1 MNAQKTTIAL
11 DEIKHIKRLL
21 VAIGHC
27 HSAINKRSKSIAE
40 SLEQKNNISTA
51 RWQVMSAV
59 IATDKPTISK
69 VARGLKSTRQN
80 ISILVEA
87 MVKDNIVVLCHN
99 PDHKRAKIL
108 QLTYNGKLLFS
119 EVSAQR
125 DIWCHDMQGDV
136 TNEDLQTT
144 RDVLI
149 KLTHRLEQQ

>member
-1 MNAQKTTIAL
+1 MNKQNTTVAL
-11 DEIKHIKRLL
+11 NDIKHIKRVLI
-21 VAIGHC
+21 AIGRC

-51 RWQVMSAV
+51 RWQVMSA
-59 IATDKPTISK
+59 ITATDKPTISK

-87 MVKDNIVVLCHN
+87 MVKDNIIALCHN
-99 PDHKRAKIL
+99 PEHKRAKIL
-108 QLTYNGKLLFS
+108 QLTHNGKLLFS

-125 DIWCHDMQGDV
+125 DIWCHDMQGDMS
-136 TNEDLQTT
+136 NEDLQTT

-149 KLTHRLEQQ
+149 TLTHRLEQQ